1 MDSFEYVMVLVSIVV
16 GLGIAHILSS
26 MGSAIHRIRGHG
38 EHIRLELTYLCWV
51 GSMFVWLLT
60 FWWWEFKFSKLDIEW
75 TVGLYLFIIGY
86 ATCLYLTTV
95 VLIPSRMEGVDDSY
109 EYFIKGRKWF
119 FSLLTLAVL
128 TDIVDTYLKGPNR
141 ILQPI
146 YVAQISLFLALCVTG
161 AITKRRQLQLVTA
174 VSFFLAQIAYLFVEL
189 PLLG

>member
-26 MGSAIHRIRGHG
+26 IGSAIHRIRGHG

-174 VSFFLAQIAYLFVEL
+174 VSFFLVQIAYLFVEL